1 VRSESYNGV
10 DVVERFIGVSAP
22 DARDRDGK
30 WLEVRA
36 PEAPPTPRRS
46 CSDRAAFHRGA
57 SAGADV
63 WWHVA
68 CHDASASF
76 RRGGARAN
84 CLRGQT
90 TPMALQSCR
99 SRGSLSSWCR
109 RSGRDDDDPSAA
121 LINIKLVI
129 WHQE

>member
-76 RRGGARAN
+76 RRGGARAIA
-84 CLRGQT
+84 CGGRPHQWRCSH
-90 TPMALQSCR
+90 AVRVAVCR
-99 SRGSLSSWCR
+99 PG
-109 RSGRDDDDPSAA
+109 AA
-121 LINIKLVI
+121 GVAATMMIRVQ
-129 WHQE
+129 H

>member
-10 DVVERFIGVSAP
+10 DVVERSIGVSAP

-68 CHDASASF
+68 VTMPVPASGAEAPGPLPAGADHTNGAAVMPFAWQSVVLVPQEWP
-76 RRGGARAN
+76 RR
-84 CLRGQT
+84 
-90 TPMALQSCR
+90 
-99 SRGSLSSWCR
+99 
-109 RSGRDDDDPSAA
+109 
-121 LINIKLVI
+121 
-129 WHQE
+129 